1 MEILKIFYE
10 CMERVG
16 EEDLKV
22 RRGEL
27 CPLPPLF
34 PFFYI
39 T

>member
-1 MEILKIFYE
+1 MEILKSFYE

-27 CPLPPLF
+27 CPPRF